1 VKTIRLSRATLPDLP
16 GHVRGPSYTPA
27 SVAAGIVHLGIGGFH
42 RAHMARFTH
51 DLFDIEPSA
60 RGWGIVG
67 AGLLPSDRR
76 MQDVLAAQ
84 NGLYTLI
91 ERSVSEETVSVIGS
105 IAGLVNSADDSTA
118 LLQIIDR
125 PSIRIVSLTVTENG
139 YCLNAA
145 TKKLNLGHPTIASDL
160 SNPERPHSAVAIIA
174 EALRRRM
181 IAGRPAFTALSCDN
195 IQHNGNVLRQ
205 AVLEC
210 AECRDAKLAAW
221 IERNGRFP
229 NTMVDRITPVTSA
242 EAVADLAARHGI
254 DDGCPVF
261 CETFRQWVIEDDFAQ
276 GRPQWERVGAQF
288 VGDVAPY
295 EFMKLRL
302 LNTSHL
308 AIAGLG
314 RLAGY
319 SFIDEAMGDARLRR
333 YMRALMDRETGPTLP
348 PVPGI
353 DLGAYK
359 ATLIERFANP
369 NVKDT
374 VERVNTDAPL
384 NVLVDP
390 IRDRLRRGGSVE
402 LLALALAAWMR
413 RMRGMDERGERIDI
427 RHPVADLLREKAVA
441 GGADPRP
448 LLGIEQLFGELA
460 HDERLVNAA
469 GKWLGSLYAI
479 GAAETLARA
488 ELELRF

>member
-1 VKTIRLSRATLPDLP
+1 MKPVRLRRATLPDLRQ
-16 GHVRGPSYTPA
+16 HVRVPA
-27 SVAAGIVHLGIGGFH
+27 YARESVAPGIVHLGLGGFH

-51 DLFDIEPSA
+51 DLFEIEPTA
-60 RGWGIVG
+60 REWGIVG

-76 MQDVLAAQ
+76 MHDVLTTQ
-84 NGLYTLI
+84 DGLYTLI
-91 ERSVSEETVSVIGS
+91 ERSASEETVSVIGS
-105 IAGLVNSADDSTA
+105 IVELVHSADDSAA

-145 TKKLNLGHPTIASDL
+145 TKKLDFAHPTIAADL
-160 SNPERPHSAVAIIA
+160 ANPERPHSAVAIIT
-174 EALRRRM
+174 EGLRRRM
-181 IAGRPAFTALSCDN
+181 TAGGAAFTALSCDN

-205 AVLEC
+205 AVLEF
-210 AECRDAKLAAW
+210 ADRRDAKLSAW

-242 EAVADLAARHGI
+242 DAIADLTARHGI
-254 DDGCPVF
+254 DDGWPVF
-261 CETFRQWVIEDDFAQ
+261 CETFRQWVIEDDFTQ

-288 VGDVAPY
+288 VEDVAAY

-314 RLAGY
+314 KLAGY
-319 SFIDEAMGDARLRR
+319 TFVDETMRDARLRR
-333 YMRALMDRETGPTLP
+333 YMGALMDRETGPTLP
-348 PVPGI
+348 RVPGI
-353 DLGAYK
+353 DLAAYK

-390 IRDRLRRGGSVE
+390 IRDRLRKGESVQ

-413 RMRGMDERGERIDI
+413 RMRAVDERGEHIDI
-427 RHPVADLLREKAVA
+427 RHPAADLLRDKAVE
-441 GGADPRP
+441 GGADPRAM
-448 LLGIEQLFGELA
+448 LGIERLFGELA
-460 HDERLVNAA
+460 RDERLVNAV
-469 GKWLGSLYAI
+469 GKWLGSLYAV
-479 GAAETLARA
+479 GAAETLVRA
-488 ELELRF
+488 ERELSF